1 MNPILLRND
10 GPIET
15 DIKPYCLDG
24 KDIKTALEDIKN
36 SLLFLSDKIEGEEK
50 IKAIELLTDLIYL
63 RNSISPKF
71 VKCTKSE
78 LDKLYKYY
86 KVEVISED
94 RFSKVSSNRD
104 FLKEI
109 NDRTDYIFF
118 NKKRKLTTR
127 IKVFDEEKSIERQ
140 RDYEKEVDV
149 ILDPDKVYSPI
160 DINNQVDKFSYQEF
174 LRKNI
179 IYKLN
184 RVPLDR
190 MLSLKKGNDMFADC
204 PYYYDIDVSNM
215 FRRKHKKARY
225 YNAFNEYHNRVNEML
240 DQQKDE
246 KYILDQ
252 DSLLRKKQYN
262 GYVVFESDNEM
273 TAKDKASLFYDICS
287 EIDHILK
294 GILYPYQLS
303 ESLLYNDDTVVDEEN
318 ISVEFF
324 KKFNYFTTMYD
335 WDEFNDIENKPK
347 KVDILNAFLYSY
359 MLACKIN
366 KKNQEEKKAIKE
378 EQKAMEIKKRAMK
391 KRKKAMEEE
400 ANEIEEETKEVEE
413 EKKEV
418 EEEVIEPPKIKF
430 PELKRLDPGN
440 NLYDKYN
447 CEFIRELAEYFETY
461 YELDITD
468 LIIKLSIL
476 YIIPLIYSYNDE
488 LNDLGTAE
496 LTTSIL
502 ESQRMTTR
510 NIKQLKTIVKQLR
523 KQLIRLGYIYFTFFR
538 FIDSKTYR
546 EYDIGFSKFLEYINL
561 NKECDEPRKWYLL
574 IMGFYK
580 DYIEEHK
587 DLIESFFKI
596 PKLQETLNQYFDLCD
611 KLYLICDYMNENP
624 FNTIKLSKN
633 GTTVYD
639 YKKRDWMRGFQ
650 DLLSKRKDVILN
662 EKGDESYER

>member
-10 GPIET
+10 GPIEN

-36 SLLFLSDKIEGEEK
+36 SLLFLSDKIEGEEEVK
-50 IKAIELLTDLIYL
+50 VIELLANLIYL
-63 RNSISPKF
+63 RNSISPLF
-71 VKCTKSE
+71 IKCTESE

-94 RFSKVSSNRD
+94 CFSKVSSNRD

-109 NDRTDYIFF
+109 NDRTDFIFF

-160 DINNQVDKFSYQEF
+160 DMNNRVDEFSYQEF

-190 MLSLKKGNDMFADC
+190 MLSLKKDNDMFADC
-204 PYYYDIDVSNM
+204 PYFYDIDVSNM
-215 FRRKHKKARY
+215 FRRKHKTSGY
-225 YNAFNEYHNRVNEML
+225 YSVFNEYHNRINDML
-240 DQQKDE
+240 DQQKDD
-246 KYILDQ
+246 KYILNQ

-262 GYVVFESDNEM
+262 GYVVFKSDDKM
-273 TAKDKASLFYDICS
+273 TAKNKASLFYDICS

-294 GILYPYQLS
+294 GVLYTYKLS
-303 ESLLYNDDTVVDEEN
+303 ESLLYNDDTIVDEEN

-335 WDEFNDIENKPK
+335 WEEFKDIENKPK
-347 KVDILNAFLYSY
+347 KVDILNAFLRSY

-366 KKNQEEKKAIKE
+366 KKTQEEN
-378 EQKAMEIKKRAMK
+378 KAMKQKHSQEPSK
-391 KRKKAMEEE
+391 
-400 ANEIEEETKEVEE
+400 TKS
-413 EKKEV
+413 
-418 EEEVIEPPKIKF
+418 
-430 PELKRLDPGN
+430 PELKRLDPGSKM
-440 NLYDKYN
+440 YDKYN
-447 CEFIRELAEYFETY
+447 CEFIRDLAEYFETNH
-461 YELDITD
+461 ELNRTD
-468 LIIKLSIL
+468 LIIKFSML
-476 YIIPLIYSYNDE
+476 YTVPIINSYNDE
-488 LNDLGTAE
+488 LNDLETEE
-496 LTTSIL
+496 LTASIS

-510 NIKQLKTIVKQLR
+510 NMKQLKTIVKQLR

-538 FIDSKTYR
+538 FIDSKNYR
-546 EYDIGFSKFLEYINL
+546 EYDIGFTNFLEYINF
-561 NKECDEPRKWYLL
+561 NIECDEPKKWYLL

-580 DYIEEHK
+580 DYTEEHK
-587 DLIESFFKI
+587 DLIGSFFEI
-596 PKLQETLNQYFDLCD
+596 PSLHSILESYFDLCE
-611 KLYLICDYMNENP
+611 KLYLICDSMNENP

-633 GTTVYD
+633 GTTNYD
-639 YKKRDWMRGFQ
+639 YKEKDWMREFQ
-650 DLLSKRKDVILN
+650 IQLNRNTNKILN
-662 EKGDESYER
+662 KKGDESYER

>member
-10 GPIET
+10 GPIEN

-36 SLLFLSDKIEGEEK
+36 SLLFLSDKIEGEEEVK
-50 IKAIELLTDLIYL
+50 VIELLTNLIYL

-78 LDKLYKYY
+78 LDKLYKNY

-127 IKVFDEEKSIERQ
+127 IKVFDEERSIERQ

-149 ILDPDKVYSPI
+149 ILDSDKVYSPI
-160 DINNQVDKFSYQEF
+160 DMNNRVDEFSYQEF

-190 MLSLKKGNDMFADC
+190 MLSLKKDNDMFADC
-204 PYYYDIDVSNM
+204 PYFYDIDVSNM
-215 FRRKHKKARY
+215 FRRKHKTSGY
-225 YNAFNEYHNRVNEML
+225 YSVFNEYHNRINNML
-240 DQQKDE
+240 DQQKDD

-262 GYVVFESDNEM
+262 GYVVFKSDDKM

-294 GILYPYQLS
+294 GVLYTYKLS
-303 ESLLYNDDTVVDEEN
+303 ESLLYNDDTIVDEEN

-335 WDEFNDIENKPK
+335 WEEFKDIENKPK
-347 KVDILNAFLYSY
+347 KVDILNAFLRSY

-366 KKNQEEKKAIKE
+366 KKNQEEKKAMN
-378 EQKAMEIKKRAMK
+378 QKHSQEPSK
-391 KRKKAMEEE
+391 
-400 ANEIEEETKEVEE
+400 TKS
-413 EKKEV
+413 
-418 EEEVIEPPKIKF
+418 
-430 PELKRLDPGN
+430 PELKRLDPGSKM
-440 NLYDKYN
+440 YDKYN
-447 CEFIRELAEYFETY
+447 CEFIRDLAEYFETNH
-461 YELDITD
+461 ELNRTD
-468 LIIKLSIL
+468 LIIKFSML
-476 YIIPLIYSYNDE
+476 YTIPIINSYNDE
-488 LNDLGTAE
+488 LNDLETEE
-496 LTTSIL
+496 LTASIS

-510 NIKQLKTIVKQLR
+510 NMKQLKTIVKQLR

-538 FIDSKTYR
+538 FIDSKNYR
-546 EYDIGFSKFLEYINL
+546 EYDIGFTNFLEYINF
-561 NKECDEPRKWYLL
+561 NIECDEPKKWYLL

-580 DYIEEHK
+580 DYTEEHK
-587 DLIESFFKI
+587 DLIVSFFKMPALHSI
-596 PKLQETLNQYFDLCD
+596 LESYFDLCE
-611 KLYLICDYMNENP
+611 KLYLICDSMNENP

-633 GTTVYD
+633 GTTIYD
-639 YKKRDWMRGFQ
+639 YIEKDWMRGFQ
-650 DLLSKRKDVILN
+650 FLLNRNTDKILN

>member
-1 MNPILLRND
+1 MYPILLRND
-10 GPIET
+10 GPIEN

-24 KDIKTALEDIKN
+24 KDIKTAFEDIKN
-36 SLLFLSDKIEGEEK
+36 SRRFLSDKIEGEEEVK
-50 IKAIELLTDLIYL
+50 VIELLTNLIYL
-63 RNSISPKF
+63 RNSISPNF

-78 LDKLYKYY
+78 LDKLYKNY

-94 RFSKVSSNRD
+94 CFSKVNSNRD

-160 DINNQVDKFSYQEF
+160 DMNNRVNELSYQEF

-190 MLSLKKGNDMFADC
+190 MLSLKKDNDMFADC
-204 PYYYDIDVSNM
+204 PYFYDIDVSNM
-215 FRRKHKKARY
+215 FRRKYKTAEY
-225 YNAFNEYHNRVNEML
+225 YSVFNEYHNRINNML
-240 DQQKDE
+240 DQQKDD

-262 GYVVFESDNEM
+262 GYVVFKSDDKM

-294 GILYPYQLS
+294 GVLYTYKLS
-303 ESLLYNDDTVVDEEN
+303 ESLLYNDDTIVDEEN

-335 WDEFNDIENKPK
+335 WEEFKDIENKPK

-366 KKNQEEKKAIKE
+366 KKNQEEN
-378 EQKAMEIKKRAMK
+378 KAMKQKHS
-391 KRKKAMEEE
+391 
-400 ANEIEEETKEVEE
+400 KE
-413 EKKEV
+413 
-418 EEEVIEPPKIKF
+418 PSNIKF
-430 PELKRLDPGN
+430 PELKKLDPGSKM
-440 NLYDKYN
+440 YDKYN
-447 CEFIRELAEYFETY
+447 CEFIRELAGVFEKVLGLNRA
-461 YELDITD
+461 E
-468 LIIKLSIL
+468 LIIKFSML
-476 YIIPLIYSYNDE
+476 YTLPIINSYNNE
-488 LNDLGTAE
+488 LNELGVAE
-496 LTTSIL
+496 LTASI
-502 ESQRMTTR
+502 SDSNKMTTR
-510 NIKQLKTIVKQLR
+510 NMKQLKTIVKQLR

-538 FIDSKTYR
+538 FIDSKNFR
-546 EYDIGFSKFLEYINL
+546 EYDIGFTNFLEYINF
-561 NKECDEPRKWYLL
+561 NIECDEPKKWYLL

-580 DYIEEHK
+580 DYTEEHK
-587 DLIESFFKI
+587 DLIVSFFKMPSLCSI
-596 PKLQETLNQYFDLCD
+596 LESYFDLCE

-624 FNTIKLSKN
+624 FNTIMLSKN
-633 GTTVYD
+633 GTTIYD
-639 YKKRDWMRGFQ
+639 YKKKDWMGGFQ
-650 DLLSKRKDVILN
+650 DLLSRNTDKILN

>member
-10 GPIET
+10 GPIEN

-36 SLLFLSDKIEGEEK
+36 SLLFLSDKIEGEEEVK
-50 IKAIELLTDLIYL
+50 VIELLTDLIYL

-78 LDKLYKYY
+78 LDKLYKNY

-94 RFSKVSSNRD
+94 RFSKVNSNRD

-140 RDYEKEVDV
+140 RDYEKEVDI

-160 DINNQVDKFSYQEF
+160 DMNNRVNELSYQEF

-190 MLSLKKGNDMFADC
+190 MLSLKKDNDMFADC
-204 PYYYDIDVSNM
+204 PYFYDIDVSNM
-215 FRRKHKKARY
+215 FRRKHKTAEY
-225 YNAFNEYHNRVNEML
+225 YSVFNEYHNRINDML
-240 DQQKDE
+240 DEQKDD
-246 KYILDQ
+246 KYILEQ

-262 GYVVFESDNEM
+262 GYVVFKSDDKM

-294 GILYPYQLS
+294 GVLYTYKLS
-303 ESLLYNDDTVVDEEN
+303 ESLLYNDDTIVDEEN

-335 WDEFNDIENKPK
+335 WDEFKDIENKPK
-347 KVDILNAFLYSY
+347 KVDILNAFLRSY

-366 KKNQEEKKAIKE
+366 KKTQEEN
-378 EQKAMEIKKRAMK
+378 KAMKQKHSNEPSNIKS
-391 KRKKAMEEE
+391 
-400 ANEIEEETKEVEE
+400 
-413 EKKEV
+413 
-418 EEEVIEPPKIKF
+418 
-430 PELKRLDPGN
+430 PELKRLDPGSKM
-440 NLYDKYN
+440 YDKYN
-447 CEFIRELAEYFETY
+447 CEFIRDLAEYFETNH
-461 YELDITD
+461 ELNRTD
-468 LIIKLSIL
+468 LIIKFSML
-476 YIIPLIYSYNDE
+476 YTIPIINSYNDE
-488 LNDLGTAE
+488 LNDLETEE
-496 LTTSIL
+496 LTASIS

-510 NIKQLKTIVKQLR
+510 NMKQLKTIVKQLR

-538 FIDSKTYR
+538 FIDSKNYR
-546 EYDIGFSKFLEYINL
+546 EYDIGFTNFLEYINF
-561 NKECDEPRKWYLL
+561 NIECDEPKKWYLL

-580 DYIEEHK
+580 DYTEEHK
-587 DLIESFFKI
+587 DLIVSFFKM
-596 PKLQETLNQYFDLCD
+596 PTLQSILESYFDLCE
-611 KLYLICDYMNENP
+611 KLYLICDSMNENP
-624 FNTIKLSKN
+624 FNTIMLSKN
-633 GTTVYD
+633 GTTIYD
-639 YKKRDWMRGFQ
+639 YKKKDWMGGFQ
-650 DLLSKRKDVILN
+650 DLLSRNTNKILN
-662 EKGDESYER
+662 KKGDESYER

>member
-1 MNPILLRND
+1 M
-10 GPIET
+10 
-15 DIKPYCLDG
+15 
-24 KDIKTALEDIKN
+24 
-36 SLLFLSDKIEGEEK
+36 
-50 IKAIELLTDLIYL
+50 
-63 RNSISPKF
+63 
-71 VKCTKSE
+71 KCTKSE
-78 LDKLYKYY
+78 LDKLYKNY

-94 RFSKVSSNRD
+94 CFSKVSSNRD

-127 IKVFDEEKSIERQ
+127 IKVFDEEKSIKRQ

-160 DINNQVDKFSYQEF
+160 DMNNQVDEFSYQEF

-190 MLSLKKGNDMFADC
+190 MLSLKKDNNMFADC
-204 PYYYDIDVSNM
+204 PYFYDIDVSNM
-215 FRRKHKKARY
+215 FRRKHKTSGY
-225 YNAFNEYHNRVNEML
+225 YSVFNEYHNRINDML
-240 DQQKDE
+240 DQQKDD

-262 GYVVFESDNEM
+262 GYVVFKSDDKM

-294 GILYPYQLS
+294 GVLYTYKLS
-303 ESLLYNDDTVVDEEN
+303 KSLLYNDDTIVDEEN

-335 WDEFNDIENKPK
+335 WEEFKDIENKPK
-347 KVDILNAFLYSY
+347 KVDILNTFLRSY

-366 KKNQEEKKAIKE
+366 KKNQEEN
-378 EQKAMEIKKRAMK
+378 KAMNQKHSQEPSK
-391 KRKKAMEEE
+391 
-400 ANEIEEETKEVEE
+400 TKS
-413 EKKEV
+413 
-418 EEEVIEPPKIKF
+418 
-430 PELKRLDPGN
+430 PELKRLDPGSKM
-440 NLYDKYN
+440 YDKYN
-447 CEFIRELAEYFETY
+447 CEFIRELAEYFETNH
-461 YELDITD
+461 ELNRTD
-468 LIIKLSIL
+468 LIIKFSML
-476 YIIPLIYSYNDE
+476 YTIPIINSYNDE
-488 LNDLGTAE
+488 LNDLETEE
-496 LTTSIL
+496 LTASIS
-502 ESQRMTTR
+502 ESQRMATR
-510 NIKQLKTIVKQLR
+510 NMKQLKMIVKQLR

-538 FIDSKTYR
+538 FIDSKNYR
-546 EYDIGFSKFLEYINL
+546 EYDIGFTNFLEYINF
-561 NKECDEPRKWYLL
+561 NIECDEPKKWYLL

-580 DYIEEHK
+580 DYTEEHK
-587 DLIESFFKI
+587 DLIGSFFKMPALHSI
-596 PKLQETLNQYFDLCD
+596 LESYFDLCE

-633 GTTVYD
+633 GTTIYD
-639 YKKRDWMRGFQ
+639 YIEKDWMRGFQ
-650 DLLSKRKDVILN
+650 DLLSRNMGKILN

>member
-10 GPIET
+10 GPIEN

-36 SLLFLSDKIEGEEK
+36 SLLFLSDKIEGEEEVK
-50 IKAIELLTDLIYL
+50 VIELLTNLIYL

-78 LDKLYKYY
+78 LDKLYKNY

-94 RFSKVSSNRD
+94 CFSKVNSNRD

-160 DINNQVDKFSYQEF
+160 DMNNRVNEFSYQEF

-190 MLSLKKGNDMFADC
+190 MLSLKKDNDMFADC
-204 PYYYDIDVSNM
+204 PYFYDIDASNM
-215 FRRKHKKARY
+215 FRRKYKTAGY
-225 YNAFNEYHNRVNEML
+225 YSVFNEYHNRINNML
-240 DQQKDE
+240 DQQKDD

-262 GYVVFESDNEM
+262 GYVVFKSDDKM

-294 GILYPYQLS
+294 GVLYTYKLS
-303 ESLLYNDDTVVDEEN
+303 ESLLYNNDIVVDEEN

-335 WDEFNDIENKPK
+335 WEEFKDIENKPK

-366 KKNQEEKKAIKE
+366 KKNQEEN
-378 EQKAMEIKKRAMK
+378 KAMKQKHS
-391 KRKKAMEEE
+391 
-400 ANEIEEETKEVEE
+400 KE
-413 EKKEV
+413 
-418 EEEVIEPPKIKF
+418 PSNIKF
-430 PELKRLDPGN
+430 PELKRLDPGSKM
-440 NLYDKYN
+440 YDKYN
-447 CEFIRELAEYFETY
+447 CEFIRELAGVFEKVLGLNRA
-461 YELDITD
+461 E
-468 LIIKLSIL
+468 LIIKFSML
-476 YIIPLIYSYNDE
+476 YTLPLIKSYYDE
-488 LNDLGTAE
+488 LNELGVAE
-496 LTTSIL
+496 LTASI
-502 ESQRMTTR
+502 SDSNKMTTR
-510 NIKQLKTIVKQLR
+510 NMKQLKTIVKQLR

-538 FIDSKTYR
+538 FIDSKNYR
-546 EYDIGFSKFLEYINL
+546 EYDIGFTNFLEYNNFNI
-561 NKECDEPRKWYLL
+561 ECDEPKKWYLL

-580 DYIEEHK
+580 DYTEE
-587 DLIESFFKI
+587 
-596 PKLQETLNQYFDLCD
+596 Q
-611 KLYLICDYMNENP
+611 
-624 FNTIKLSKN
+624 
-633 GTTVYD
+633 
-639 YKKRDWMRGFQ
+639 
-650 DLLSKRKDVILN
+650 
-662 EKGDESYER
+662 

>member
-10 GPIET
+10 GPIEN

-36 SLLFLSDKIEGEEK
+36 SLLFLSDKIEGEEEVK
-50 IKAIELLTDLIYL
+50 VIELLTNLIYL
-63 RNSISPKF
+63 RNSISPNF

-78 LDKLYKYY
+78 LDKLYKNY

-94 RFSKVSSNRD
+94 CFSKVSSNRD

-109 NDRTDYIFF
+109 NDRTDFIFF

-160 DINNQVDKFSYQEF
+160 DMNNRVNELSYQEF

-190 MLSLKKGNDMFADC
+190 MLSLKKDNDMFADC
-204 PYYYDIDVSNM
+204 PYFYDIDVSNM
-215 FRRKHKKARY
+215 FCRKYKTAEY
-225 YNAFNEYHNRVNEML
+225 YSVFNEYHNRINNML
-240 DQQKDE
+240 DQQKDD

-262 GYVVFESDNEM
+262 GYVVFKSDDKM

-294 GILYPYQLS
+294 GVLYTYKLS
-303 ESLLYNDDTVVDEEN
+303 ESLLYNNDIVVDEEN

-335 WDEFNDIENKPK
+335 WEEFKDIENKPK

-366 KKNQEEKKAIKE
+366 KKNQEEN
-378 EQKAMEIKKRAMK
+378 KAMKQKHS
-391 KRKKAMEEE
+391 
-400 ANEIEEETKEVEE
+400 KE
-413 EKKEV
+413 
-418 EEEVIEPPKIKF
+418 PSNIKF
-430 PELKRLDPGN
+430 PELKRLDPGSKM
-440 NLYDKYN
+440 YDKYN
-447 CEFIRELAEYFETY
+447 CEFIRELAGVFEKVLGLNRA
-461 YELDITD
+461 E
-468 LIIKLSIL
+468 LIIKFSML
-476 YIIPLIYSYNDE
+476 YTLPIINSYNNE
-488 LNDLGTAE
+488 LNELGVAE
-496 LTTSIL
+496 LTASI
-502 ESQRMTTR
+502 SDSNKMTTR
-510 NIKQLKTIVKQLR
+510 NMKQLKTIVKQLR

-538 FIDSKTYR
+538 FIDSKNFR
-546 EYDIGFSKFLEYINL
+546 EYDIGFTNFLEYINF
-561 NKECDEPRKWYLL
+561 NIECDEPKKWYLL

-580 DYIEEHK
+580 DYTEEHK
-587 DLIESFFKI
+587 DLIVSFFKMPSLCSI
-596 PKLQETLNQYFDLCD
+596 LESYFDLCE

-624 FNTIKLSKN
+624 FNTIMLSKN
-633 GTTVYD
+633 GTTIYD
-639 YKKRDWMRGFQ
+639 YKKKDWMGGFQ
-650 DLLSKRKDVILN
+650 DLLSRNMDEILN

>member
-10 GPIET
+10 GPIEN

-24 KDIKTALEDIKN
+24 KDIKTAFEDIKN
-36 SLLFLSDKIEGEEK
+36 SLLFLSDKIEGEEEVK
-50 IKAIELLTDLIYL
+50 VIELLTNLIYL

-94 RFSKVSSNRD
+94 RFSKVNSNRD

-140 RDYEKEVDV
+140 HDYEKEVDV

-160 DINNQVDKFSYQEF
+160 DMNNRVDEFSYQEF

-190 MLSLKKGNDMFADC
+190 MLSLKKENDMFADC
-204 PYYYDIDVSNM
+204 PYFYDIDVSNM
-215 FRRKHKKARY
+215 FRRKHKTAEY
-225 YNAFNEYHNRVNEML
+225 YSVFNEYHNRINDML
-240 DQQKDE
+240 DQQKDD

-262 GYVVFESDNEM
+262 GYVVFKSDDKM

-294 GILYPYQLS
+294 GVLYPYKLS
-303 ESLLYNDDTVVDEEN
+303 ESLLYNDDTIVDEEN

-335 WDEFNDIENKPK
+335 WEEFKDIENKPK

-366 KKNQEEKKAIKE
+366 KKNQEEN
-378 EQKAMEIKKRAMK
+378 KAMKQKHSQEPSK
-391 KRKKAMEEE
+391 
-400 ANEIEEETKEVEE
+400 TKS
-413 EKKEV
+413 
-418 EEEVIEPPKIKF
+418 
-430 PELKRLDPGN
+430 PELKRLDPGSKM
-440 NLYDKYN
+440 YDKYN
-447 CEFIRELAEYFETY
+447 CEFIRDLAEYFETNH
-461 YELDITD
+461 ELNRTD
-468 LIIKLSIL
+468 LIIKFSML
-476 YIIPLIYSYNDE
+476 YTIPIINSYNDE
-488 LNDLGTAE
+488 LNDLETEE
-496 LTTSIL
+496 LTASIS

-510 NIKQLKTIVKQLR
+510 NMKQLKTIVKQLR

-538 FIDSKTYR
+538 FIDSKKYR
-546 EYDIGFSKFLEYINL
+546 EYDIGFTNFLEYINF
-561 NKECDEPRKWYLL
+561 NIECDEPKKWYLL

-580 DYIEEHK
+580 DYTEEHK
-587 DLIESFFKI
+587 DLIVSFFKMPALHSI
-596 PKLQETLNQYFDLCD
+596 LESYFNLCE

-633 GTTVYD
+633 GTTIYD
-639 YKKRDWMRGFQ
+639 YKKKDWMGGFQ
-650 DLLSKRKDVILN
+650 DLLSRNMDEILN
-662 EKGDESYER
+662 KKGDESYER

>member
-10 GPIET
+10 GPIEN

-50 IKAIELLTDLIYL
+50 VKEIELLTDLIYL
-63 RNSISPKF
+63 RNSISPLF
-71 VKCTKSE
+71 IKCTESE
-78 LDKLYKYY
+78 LDKLYENY
-86 KVEVISED
+86 KVEIISED
-94 RFSKVSSNRD
+94 CFSKVSSNRD

-109 NDRTDYIFF
+109 NDRTDFIFF
-118 NKKRKLTTR
+118 KKKRKLTIR
-127 IKVFDEEKSIERQ
+127 IKVFDEEKSAERQ
-140 RDYEKEVDV
+140 RDYDKEVDV

-160 DINNQVDKFSYQEF
+160 DMNNQVNELSYREF

-190 MLSLKKGNDMFADC
+190 MLSLKKDNDMFADC
-204 PYYYDIDVSNM
+204 PYFYDIDVSNM
-215 FRRKHKKARY
+215 FRRKKKTAKY
-225 YNAFNEYHNRVNEML
+225 YSVFNEYHNRINDML
-240 DQQKDE
+240 DLQKDD

-262 GYVVFESDNEM
+262 GYVVFKSDDKM

-294 GILYPYQLS
+294 GVLYTYKLS
-303 ESLLYNDDTVVDEEN
+303 ESLLYNDDTIVDEEN

-335 WDEFNDIENKPK
+335 WEEFKDIENKPK
-347 KVDILNAFLYSY
+347 KVDILNAFLRSY

-366 KKNQEEKKAIKE
+366 KKNQEEKKATK
-378 EQKAMEIKKRAMK
+378 QKHSQEPSK
-391 KRKKAMEEE
+391 
-400 ANEIEEETKEVEE
+400 TKS
-413 EKKEV
+413 
-418 EEEVIEPPKIKF
+418 
-430 PELKRLDPGN
+430 PELKRLDPESKM
-440 NLYDKYN
+440 YDKYN
-447 CEFIRELAEYFETY
+447 CEFIRDLAGFFEKVSGLNRA
-461 YELDITD
+461 E
-468 LIIKLSIL
+468 LIIKFSMI
-476 YIIPLIYSYNDE
+476 YTINLIESYYDE

-496 LTTSIL
+496 LTASIL
-502 ESQRMTTR
+502 DPNKMTTR
-510 NIKQLKTIVKQLR
+510 NKKQLKTIVKQLR

-538 FIDSKTYR
+538 FIDSKKYR
-546 EYDIGFSKFLEYINL
+546 EYDIGFTSFLEYINI
-561 NKECDEPRKWYLL
+561 NKECDEPKKWYLL

-580 DYIEEHK
+580 DYIKEHK
-587 DLIESFFKI
+587 NLVKNPSLRI
-596 PKLQETLNQYFDLCD
+596 TLKSYFDLCK

-633 GTTVYD
+633 GTTIYD
-639 YKKRDWMRGFQ
+639 YNKKDWMRGFQ
-650 DLLSKRKDVILN
+650 DLLSRNMNEILN
-662 EKGDESYER
+662 KKGDESYER

>member
-10 GPIET
+10 GPIEN

-36 SLLFLSDKIEGEEK
+36 SLLFLSDKIEGEEEVK
-50 IKAIELLTDLIYL
+50 VIELLTNLIYL
-63 RNSISPKF
+63 RNSISPNF

-78 LDKLYKYY
+78 LDKLYKNY

-94 RFSKVSSNRD
+94 CFSKVNSNRD

-160 DINNQVDKFSYQEF
+160 DMNNRVDELSYQEF

-190 MLSLKKGNDMFADC
+190 MLSLKKDNDMFADC
-204 PYYYDIDVSNM
+204 PYFYDIDVSNM
-215 FRRKHKKARY
+215 FRRKYKTAEY
-225 YNAFNEYHNRVNEML
+225 YSVFNEYHNRINDML
-240 DQQKDE
+240 DQQKDD

-262 GYVVFESDNEM
+262 GYVVFKSDDKM
-273 TAKDKASLFYDICS
+273 TAKDRASLFYDICS

-294 GILYPYQLS
+294 GVLYTYKLS
-303 ESLLYNDDTVVDEEN
+303 ESLLYNDDTIVDEEN

-335 WDEFNDIENKPK
+335 WEEFKDIENKPK

-366 KKNQEEKKAIKE
+366 KKNQEEN
-378 EQKAMEIKKRAMK
+378 KAMKQKHS
-391 KRKKAMEEE
+391 
-400 ANEIEEETKEVEE
+400 KE
-413 EKKEV
+413 
-418 EEEVIEPPKIKF
+418 PSNIKF
-430 PELKRLDPGN
+430 PELKRLDPGSKM
-440 NLYDKYN
+440 YDKYN
-447 CEFIRELAEYFETY
+447 CEFIRELAGVFEKVLGLNRA
-461 YELDITD
+461 E
-468 LIIKLSIL
+468 LIIKFSML
-476 YIIPLIYSYNDE
+476 YTLPIINSYNNE
-488 LNDLGTAE
+488 LNELGVAE
-496 LTTSIL
+496 LSASI
-502 ESQRMTTR
+502 SDSNKMTTR
-510 NIKQLKTIVKQLR
+510 NMKQLKTIVKQLR

-538 FIDSKTYR
+538 FIDSKNYR
-546 EYDIGFSKFLEYINL
+546 EYDIGFTNFLEYINF
-561 NKECDEPRKWYLL
+561 NIECDEPKKWYLL

-580 DYIEEHK
+580 DYTKEHK
-587 DLIESFFKI
+587 DLIVSFFKMPSLFSI
-596 PKLQETLNQYFDLCD
+596 LESYFDLCE

-624 FNTIKLSKN
+624 FNTIMLSKN
-633 GTTVYD
+633 GTTIYD
-639 YKKRDWMRGFQ
+639 YKKKDWMGGFQ
-650 DLLSKRKDVILN
+650 DLLSRNMDKILN

>member
-10 GPIET
+10 GPIEN

-36 SLLFLSDKIEGEEK
+36 SLLFLSDKIEGEEEVK
-50 IKAIELLTDLIYL
+50 VIELLTNLIYL
-63 RNSISPKF
+63 RNSISPNF

-78 LDKLYKYY
+78 LDMLYKNY
-86 KVEVISED
+86 KIEVISED
-94 RFSKVSSNRD
+94 CFSKVNSNRD

-160 DINNQVDKFSYQEF
+160 DMNNRVNELSYQEF

-190 MLSLKKGNDMFADC
+190 MLSLKKDNDMFADC
-204 PYYYDIDVSNM
+204 PYFYDIDVSNM
-215 FRRKHKKARY
+215 FRRKHKTAGY
-225 YNAFNEYHNRVNEML
+225 YSVFNEYHNRINNML
-240 DQQKDE
+240 DQQKDD

-262 GYVVFESDNEM
+262 GYVVFKSDDKM

-294 GILYPYQLS
+294 GVLYTYKLS
-303 ESLLYNDDTVVDEEN
+303 ESLLYNNDIVVDEEN

-335 WDEFNDIENKPK
+335 WEEFKDIENKPK

-366 KKNQEEKKAIKE
+366 KKNQEEN
-378 EQKAMEIKKRAMK
+378 KAMKQKHS
-391 KRKKAMEEE
+391 
-400 ANEIEEETKEVEE
+400 KE
-413 EKKEV
+413 
-418 EEEVIEPPKIKF
+418 PSNIKF
-430 PELKRLDPGN
+430 PELKRLDPGSKM
-440 NLYDKYN
+440 YDKYN
-447 CEFIRELAEYFETY
+447 CEFIRELAGVFEKVLGLNRA
-461 YELDITD
+461 E
-468 LIIKLSIL
+468 LIIKFSML
-476 YIIPLIYSYNDE
+476 YTIPLIKSYYDE
-488 LNDLGTAE
+488 LNELGVAE
-496 LTTSIL
+496 LTASI
-502 ESQRMTTR
+502 SDSNKMTTR
-510 NIKQLKTIVKQLR
+510 NMKQLKTIVKQLR

-538 FIDSKTYR
+538 FIDSKNYR
-546 EYDIGFSKFLEYINL
+546 EYDIGFTNFLEYINF
-561 NKECDEPRKWYLL
+561 NIECDEPKKWYLL

-580 DYIEEHK
+580 DYTEEHK
-587 DLIESFFKI
+587 DLIVSFFKMPSLFSI
-596 PKLQETLNQYFDLCD
+596 LESYFDLCE

-624 FNTIKLSKN
+624 FNTIMLSKN
-633 GTTVYD
+633 GTTIYD
-639 YKKRDWMRGFQ
+639 YKKKDWMGGFQ
-650 DLLSKRKDVILN
+650 DLLSRNMDEILN

>member
-10 GPIET
+10 GPIEN

-36 SLLFLSDKIEGEEK
+36 SLLFLSDKIEGEEEVK
-50 IKAIELLTDLIYL
+50 VIELLTNLIYL

-78 LDKLYKYY
+78 LDKLYKNY

-94 RFSKVSSNRD
+94 CFSKVSSNRD

-109 NDRTDYIFF
+109 NDRTDFIFF

-160 DINNQVDKFSYQEF
+160 DMNNRVDEFSYQEF

-190 MLSLKKGNDMFADC
+190 MLSLKKDNDMFADC
-204 PYYYDIDVSNM
+204 PYFYDIDVSNM
-215 FRRKHKKARY
+215 FRRKHKTSEY
-225 YNAFNEYHNRVNEML
+225 YSVFNEYHNRINDML
-240 DQQKDE
+240 DQQKDD

-262 GYVVFESDNEM
+262 GYVVFKSDDKM

-294 GILYPYQLS
+294 GVLYTYKLS
-303 ESLLYNDDTVVDEEN
+303 ESLLYNDDTIVDEEN

-335 WDEFNDIENKPK
+335 WEEFKDIDNKPK
-347 KVDILNAFLYSY
+347 KVDILNAFLRSY

-366 KKNQEEKKAIKE
+366 KKNQEEN
-378 EQKAMEIKKRAMK
+378 KAMKQKHSQEPSK
-391 KRKKAMEEE
+391 
-400 ANEIEEETKEVEE
+400 TKS
-413 EKKEV
+413 
-418 EEEVIEPPKIKF
+418 
-430 PELKRLDPGN
+430 PELKRLDPGSKM
-440 NLYDKYN
+440 YDKYN
-447 CEFIRELAEYFETY
+447 CEFIRDLAEYFETNH
-461 YELDITD
+461 ELNRTD
-468 LIIKLSIL
+468 LIIKFSML
-476 YIIPLIYSYNDE
+476 YTVPIINSYNDE
-488 LNDLGTAE
+488 LNDLETEE
-496 LTTSIL
+496 LTASIS

-510 NIKQLKTIVKQLR
+510 NMKQLKTIVKQLR

-538 FIDSKTYR
+538 FIDSKNYR
-546 EYDIGFSKFLEYINL
+546 EYDIGFTNFLEYINF
-561 NKECDEPRKWYLL
+561 NIEYDEPKKWYLL

-580 DYIEEHK
+580 DYTEEHK
-587 DLIESFFKI
+587 DLIVSFFKM
-596 PKLQETLNQYFDLCD
+596 PTLHSILESYFDLCE
-611 KLYLICDYMNENP
+611 KLYLICDSMNENP
-624 FNTIKLSKN
+624 FNTIMLSKN
-633 GTTVYD
+633 GTTIYD
-639 YKKRDWMRGFQ
+639 YKKKDWMGGFQ
-650 DLLSKRKDVILN
+650 DLLSRNTNKILN
-662 EKGDESYER
+662 KKGDESYER

>member
-10 GPIET
+10 GPIEN

-36 SLLFLSDKIEGEEK
+36 SLLFLSDKIEGEEEVK
-50 IKAIELLTDLIYL
+50 VIELLTNLIYL

-78 LDKLYKYY
+78 LDKLYKNY

-94 RFSKVSSNRD
+94 CFSKVNSNRD

-160 DINNQVDKFSYQEF
+160 DMNNRVNELSYQEF

-190 MLSLKKGNDMFADC
+190 MLSLKKDNDMFADC
-204 PYYYDIDVSNM
+204 PCFYDIDVSNM
-215 FRRKHKKARY
+215 FCRKYKTAEY
-225 YNAFNEYHNRVNEML
+225 YSVFNEYHNRINNML
-240 DQQKDE
+240 DQQKDD

-262 GYVVFESDNEM
+262 GYVVFKSDDKM

-294 GILYPYQLS
+294 GVLYTYKLS
-303 ESLLYNDDTVVDEEN
+303 ESLLYNDDDTIVDEEN

-335 WDEFNDIENKPK
+335 WEEFKDIENKPK

-366 KKNQEEKKAIKE
+366 KKNQEEN
-378 EQKAMEIKKRAMK
+378 KAMKQKHS
-391 KRKKAMEEE
+391 
-400 ANEIEEETKEVEE
+400 KE
-413 EKKEV
+413 
-418 EEEVIEPPKIKF
+418 PSNIKF
-430 PELKRLDPGN
+430 PELKRLDPGSKM
-440 NLYDKYN
+440 YDKYN
-447 CEFIRELAEYFETY
+447 CEFIRELAGVFEKVLGLNRA
-461 YELDITD
+461 E
-468 LIIKLSIL
+468 LIIKFSML
-476 YIIPLIYSYNDE
+476 YTIPLIKSYYDE
-488 LNDLGTAE
+488 LKDLETGE
-496 LTTSIL
+496 LTASI
-502 ESQRMTTR
+502 SDSNKMTTR
-510 NIKQLKTIVKQLR
+510 NMKQLKTIVKQLR

-538 FIDSKTYR
+538 FIDSKNFR
-546 EYDIGFSKFLEYINL
+546 EYDIGFTNFLEYINF
-561 NKECDEPRKWYLL
+561 NIECDEPKKWYML

-580 DYIEEHK
+580 DYTEEHK
-587 DLIESFFKI
+587 DLIVSFFKMPSLCSI
-596 PKLQETLNQYFDLCD
+596 LESYFDLCE

-624 FNTIKLSKN
+624 FNTIMLSKN
-633 GTTVYD
+633 GTTIYD
-639 YKKRDWMRGFQ
+639 YKKKDWMGGFQ
-650 DLLSKRKDVILN
+650 DLLSRNMDKILN

>member
-1 MNPILLRND
+1 M
-10 GPIET
+10 
-15 DIKPYCLDG
+15 
-24 KDIKTALEDIKN
+24 
-36 SLLFLSDKIEGEEK
+36 
-50 IKAIELLTDLIYL
+50 IELLTNLIYL
-63 RNSISPKF
+63 RNSISPNF

-78 LDKLYKYY
+78 LDKLYKNY

-94 RFSKVSSNRD
+94 CFSKVNSNRD
-104 FLKEI
+104 FLKEM

-160 DINNQVDKFSYQEF
+160 DMNNRVNELSYQEF

-190 MLSLKKGNDMFADC
+190 MLSLKKDNDMFADC
-204 PYYYDIDVSNM
+204 PYFYDIDVSNM
-215 FRRKHKKARY
+215 FCRKYKTAEY
-225 YNAFNEYHNRVNEML
+225 YSVFNEYHNRINNML
-240 DQQKDE
+240 DQQKDD

-262 GYVVFESDNEM
+262 GYVVFKSDDKM

-294 GILYPYQLS
+294 GVLYTYKLS
-303 ESLLYNDDTVVDEEN
+303 ESLLYNDDTIVDEEN

-335 WDEFNDIENKPK
+335 WEEFKDIENKPK

-366 KKNQEEKKAIKE
+366 KKNQEEN
-378 EQKAMEIKKRAMK
+378 KAMKQKHS
-391 KRKKAMEEE
+391 
-400 ANEIEEETKEVEE
+400 KE
-413 EKKEV
+413 
-418 EEEVIEPPKIKF
+418 PSNIKF
-430 PELKRLDPGN
+430 PELKRLDPGSKM
-440 NLYDKYN
+440 YDKYN
-447 CEFIRELAEYFETY
+447 CEFIRELAGVFEKVLGLNRA
-461 YELDITD
+461 E
-468 LIIKLSIL
+468 LIIKFSML
-476 YIIPLIYSYNDE
+476 YTLPLIKSYYDE
-488 LNDLGTAE
+488 LNELGVAE
-496 LTTSIL
+496 LTASI
-502 ESQRMTTR
+502 SDSNKMTTR
-510 NIKQLKTIVKQLR
+510 NMKQLKTIVKQLR

-538 FIDSKTYR
+538 FIDSKNYR
-546 EYDIGFSKFLEYINL
+546 EYDIGFTNFLEYINF
-561 NKECDEPRKWYLL
+561 NIECDEPKKWYLL

-580 DYIEEHK
+580 DYTEEHK
-587 DLIESFFKI
+587 DLIVSFFKMPSLFSI
-596 PKLQETLNQYFDLCD
+596 LESYFDLCE

-624 FNTIKLSKN
+624 FNTIMLSKN
-633 GTTVYD
+633 GTTIYD
-639 YKKRDWMRGFQ
+639 YKKKDWMGGFQ
-650 DLLSKRKDVILN
+650 DLLSRNTDKILN

>member
-1 MNPILLRND
+1 M
-10 GPIET
+10 
-15 DIKPYCLDG
+15 
-24 KDIKTALEDIKN
+24 
-36 SLLFLSDKIEGEEK
+36 
-50 IKAIELLTDLIYL
+50 IELLTNLIYL
-63 RNSISPKF
+63 RNSISPNF

-78 LDKLYKYY
+78 LDKLYKNY

-94 RFSKVSSNRD
+94 CFSKVNSNRD

-160 DINNQVDKFSYQEF
+160 DMNNRVNEFSYQEF

-190 MLSLKKGNDMFADC
+190 MLSLKKDNDMFADC
-204 PYYYDIDVSNM
+204 PYFYDIDVSNM
-215 FRRKHKKARY
+215 FCRKYKTAEY
-225 YNAFNEYHNRVNEML
+225 YSVFNEYHNRINNML
-240 DQQKDE
+240 DQQKDD

-262 GYVVFESDNEM
+262 GYVVFKSDDKM

-294 GILYPYQLS
+294 GVLYTYKLS
-303 ESLLYNDDTVVDEEN
+303 ESLLYNDDTIVDEEN

-335 WDEFNDIENKPK
+335 WEEFKDIENKPK

-366 KKNQEEKKAIKE
+366 KKNQEEN
-378 EQKAMEIKKRAMK
+378 KAMKQKHS
-391 KRKKAMEEE
+391 
-400 ANEIEEETKEVEE
+400 KE
-413 EKKEV
+413 
-418 EEEVIEPPKIKF
+418 PSNIKF
-430 PELKRLDPGN
+430 PELKRLDPGSKM
-440 NLYDKYN
+440 YDKYN
-447 CEFIRELAEYFETY
+447 CEFIRELAGVFEKVLGLNRA
-461 YELDITD
+461 E
-468 LIIKLSIL
+468 LIIKFSML
-476 YIIPLIYSYNDE
+476 YTLPLIKSYYDE
-488 LNDLGTAE
+488 LNELGVAE
-496 LTTSIL
+496 LTASI
-502 ESQRMTTR
+502 SDSNKMTTR
-510 NIKQLKTIVKQLR
+510 NMKQLKTIVKQLR

-538 FIDSKTYR
+538 FIDSKNYR
-546 EYDIGFSKFLEYINL
+546 EYDIGFTNFLEYINF
-561 NKECDEPRKWYLL
+561 NIECDEPKKWYLL

-580 DYIEEHK
+580 DYTEEHK
-587 DLIESFFKI
+587 DLIVSFFKMPSLFSI
-596 PKLQETLNQYFDLCD
+596 LESYFDLCE

-624 FNTIKLSKN
+624 FNTIMLSKN
-633 GTTVYD
+633 GTTIYD
-639 YKKRDWMRGFQ
+639 YKKKDWMGGFQ
-650 DLLSKRKDVILN
+650 DLLSRNTDKILN

>member
-10 GPIET
+10 GPIEN

-36 SLLFLSDKIEGEEK
+36 SLLFLSDKIEGEEEVK
-50 IKAIELLTDLIYL
+50 VIELLTNLIYL
-63 RNSISPKF
+63 RNSISPNF

-78 LDKLYKYY
+78 LDKLYKNY

-94 RFSKVSSNRD
+94 CFSKVSSNRD

-109 NDRTDYIFF
+109 NDRTDFIFF

-160 DINNQVDKFSYQEF
+160 DMNNRVNELSYQEF

-190 MLSLKKGNDMFADC
+190 MLSLKKDNDMFADC
-204 PYYYDIDVSNM
+204 PYFYDIDVSNM
-215 FRRKHKKARY
+215 FCRKYKTAEY
-225 YNAFNEYHNRVNEML
+225 YSVFNEYHNRINNML
-240 DQQKDE
+240 DQQKDD

-262 GYVVFESDNEM
+262 GYVVFKSDDKM

-294 GILYPYQLS
+294 GVLYTYKLS
-303 ESLLYNDDTVVDEEN
+303 ESLLYNDDTIVDEEN

-335 WDEFNDIENKPK
+335 WEEFKDIENKPK

-366 KKNQEEKKAIKE
+366 KKNQEEN
-378 EQKAMEIKKRAMK
+378 KAMKQKHS
-391 KRKKAMEEE
+391 
-400 ANEIEEETKEVEE
+400 KE
-413 EKKEV
+413 
-418 EEEVIEPPKIKF
+418 PSNIKF
-430 PELKRLDPGN
+430 PELKKLDPGSKM
-440 NLYDKYN
+440 YDKYN
-447 CEFIRELAEYFETY
+447 CEFIRELAGVFEKVLGLNRA
-461 YELDITD
+461 E
-468 LIIKLSIL
+468 LIIKFSML
-476 YIIPLIYSYNDE
+476 YTLPIINSYNNE
-488 LNDLGTAE
+488 LNELGVAE
-496 LTTSIL
+496 LTASISD
-502 ESQRMTTR
+502 SQRMTTR
-510 NIKQLKTIVKQLR
+510 NMKQLKTIVKQLR

-538 FIDSKTYR
+538 FIDSKNFR
-546 EYDIGFSKFLEYINL
+546 EYDIGFTNFLEYINF
-561 NKECDEPRKWYLL
+561 NIECDEPKKWYLL

-580 DYIEEHK
+580 DYTEEHK
-587 DLIESFFKI
+587 DLIVSFFKMPSLCSI
-596 PKLQETLNQYFDLCD
+596 LESYFDLCE

-624 FNTIKLSKN
+624 FNTIMLSKN
-633 GTTVYD
+633 GTTIYD
-639 YKKRDWMRGFQ
+639 YKKKDWMGGFQ
-650 DLLSKRKDVILN
+650 DLLSRNTDKILN

>member
-10 GPIET
+10 GPIEN

-36 SLLFLSDKIEGEEK
+36 SLLFLSDKIEGEEEVK
-50 IKAIELLTDLIYL
+50 VIELLTNLIYL

-78 LDKLYKYY
+78 LDKLYKNY

-94 RFSKVSSNRD
+94 CFSKVNSNRD
-104 FLKEI
+104 YLKEI

-160 DINNQVDKFSYQEF
+160 DMNNRVNELSYQEF

-190 MLSLKKGNDMFADC
+190 MLSLKKDNDMFADC
-204 PYYYDIDVSNM
+204 PYFYDIDVSNM
-215 FRRKHKKARY
+215 FRRKYKTAEY
-225 YNAFNEYHNRVNEML
+225 YSVFNEYHNRINNML
-240 DQQKDE
+240 DQQKDD

-262 GYVVFESDNEM
+262 GYVVFKSDDKM

-294 GILYPYQLS
+294 GVLYTYKLS
-303 ESLLYNDDTVVDEEN
+303 ESLLYNNDIVVDEEN

-335 WDEFNDIENKPK
+335 WEEFKDIENKPK

-366 KKNQEEKKAIKE
+366 KKNQEEN
-378 EQKAMEIKKRAMK
+378 KAMKQKHS
-391 KRKKAMEEE
+391 
-400 ANEIEEETKEVEE
+400 KE
-413 EKKEV
+413 
-418 EEEVIEPPKIKF
+418 PSNIKF
-430 PELKRLDPGN
+430 PELKRLDPGSKM
-440 NLYDKYN
+440 YDKYN
-447 CEFIRELAEYFETY
+447 CEFIRELAGVFEKVLGLNRA
-461 YELDITD
+461 E
-468 LIIKLSIL
+468 LIIKFSML
-476 YIIPLIYSYNDE
+476 YTLPIINSYNNE
-488 LNDLGTAE
+488 LNESGVAE
-496 LTTSIL
+496 LTASI
-502 ESQRMTTR
+502 SDSNKMTTR
-510 NIKQLKTIVKQLR
+510 NMKQLKTIVKQLR

-538 FIDSKTYR
+538 FIDSKNYR
-546 EYDIGFSKFLEYINL
+546 EYDIGFTNFLEYINF
-561 NKECDEPRKWYLL
+561 NIECDEPKKWYLL

-580 DYIEEHK
+580 DYTEEHK
-587 DLIESFFKI
+587 DLIVSFFKMPSLFSI
-596 PKLQETLNQYFDLCD
+596 LESYFDLCE

-624 FNTIKLSKN
+624 FNTIMLSKN
-633 GTTVYD
+633 GTTIYD
-639 YKKRDWMRGFQ
+639 YKKKDWMRGFQ
-650 DLLSKRKDVILN
+650 DLLSRNMDEILN

>member
-10 GPIET
+10 GPIEN

-36 SLLFLSDKIEGEEK
+36 SLLFLSDKIEGEEEVK
-50 IKAIELLTDLIYL
+50 VIELLTDLIYL

-78 LDKLYKYY
+78 LDKLYKNY

-127 IKVFDEEKSIERQ
+127 IKVFDEEKSIQRQ

-160 DINNQVDKFSYQEF
+160 DMNNRVNELSYQEF

-190 MLSLKKGNDMFADC
+190 MLSLKKDNDMFADC
-204 PYYYDIDVSNM
+204 PYFYDIDVSNM
-215 FRRKHKKARY
+215 FRRKHKTAEY
-225 YNAFNEYHNRVNEML
+225 YSVFNEYHNRINDML
-240 DQQKDE
+240 DEQKDD
-246 KYILDQ
+246 KYILEQ

-262 GYVVFESDNEM
+262 GYVVFKSDDKM

-294 GILYPYQLS
+294 GVLYTYKLS
-303 ESLLYNDDTVVDEEN
+303 ESLLYNDDTIVDEEN

-335 WDEFNDIENKPK
+335 WEEFKDIENKPK
-347 KVDILNAFLYSY
+347 KVDILNAFLRSY

-366 KKNQEEKKAIKE
+366 KKNQEEN
-378 EQKAMEIKKRAMK
+378 KAMKQKHSQEPSK
-391 KRKKAMEEE
+391 
-400 ANEIEEETKEVEE
+400 TKS
-413 EKKEV
+413 
-418 EEEVIEPPKIKF
+418 
-430 PELKRLDPGN
+430 PELKRLDPGSKM
-440 NLYDKYN
+440 YDKYN
-447 CEFIRELAEYFETY
+447 CEFIRDLAEYFETNH
-461 YELDITD
+461 ELNRTD
-468 LIIKLSIL
+468 LIIKFSML
-476 YIIPLIYSYNDE
+476 YTIPIINSYNDE
-488 LNDLGTAE
+488 LNDLETEE
-496 LTTSIL
+496 LTASIS

-510 NIKQLKTIVKQLR
+510 NMKQLKTIVKQLR

-538 FIDSKTYR
+538 FIDSKNYR
-546 EYDIGFSKFLEYINL
+546 EYDIGFTNFLEYINF
-561 NKECDEPRKWYLL
+561 NIECDEPKKWYLL

-580 DYIEEHK
+580 DYTEEHK
-587 DLIESFFKI
+587 DLIVSFFKM
-596 PKLQETLNQYFDLCD
+596 PTLQSILESYFDLCE
-611 KLYLICDYMNENP
+611 KLYLICDSMNENP
-624 FNTIKLSKN
+624 FNTIMLSKN
-633 GTTVYD
+633 GTTIYD
-639 YKKRDWMRGFQ
+639 YKKKDWMGGFQ
-650 DLLSKRKDVILN
+650 DLLSRNTNKILN
-662 EKGDESYER
+662 KKGDESYER

>member
-10 GPIET
+10 GPIEN

-36 SLLFLSDKIEGEEK
+36 SLLFLSDKIEGEEEVK
-50 IKAIELLTDLIYL
+50 VIELLTNLIYL

-78 LDKLYKYY
+78 LDKLYKNY

-94 RFSKVSSNRD
+94 CFSKVNSNRD

-160 DINNQVDKFSYQEF
+160 DMNNRVNELSYQEF

-190 MLSLKKGNDMFADC
+190 MLSLKKDNDMFADC
-204 PYYYDIDVSNM
+204 PYFYDIDVSNM
-215 FRRKHKKARY
+215 FCRKYKTAEY
-225 YNAFNEYHNRVNEML
+225 YSVFNEYHNRINDML
-240 DQQKDE
+240 DQQKDD

-262 GYVVFESDNEM
+262 GYVVFKSDDKM

-294 GILYPYQLS
+294 GVLYTYKLS
-303 ESLLYNDDTVVDEEN
+303 ESLLYNNDIVVDEEN

-335 WDEFNDIENKPK
+335 WEEFKDIENKPK

-366 KKNQEEKKAIKE
+366 KKNQEEN
-378 EQKAMEIKKRAMK
+378 KAMKQKHS
-391 KRKKAMEEE
+391 
-400 ANEIEEETKEVEE
+400 KE
-413 EKKEV
+413 
-418 EEEVIEPPKIKF
+418 PSNIKF
-430 PELKRLDPGN
+430 PELKKLDPGSKM
-440 NLYDKYN
+440 YDKYN
-447 CEFIRELAEYFETY
+447 CEFIRELAGVFEKVLGLKRA
-461 YELDITD
+461 E
-468 LIIKLSIL
+468 LIIKFSML
-476 YIIPLIYSYNDE
+476 YTLPIINSYNNE
-488 LNDLGTAE
+488 LNELGVAE
-496 LTTSIL
+496 LTASI
-502 ESQRMTTR
+502 SDSNKMTTR
-510 NIKQLKTIVKQLR
+510 NMKQLKTIVKQLR

-538 FIDSKTYR
+538 FIDSKNYR
-546 EYDIGFSKFLEYINL
+546 EYDIGFTNFLEYNNFNI
-561 NKECDEPRKWYLL
+561 ECDEPKKWYLL

-580 DYIEEHK
+580 DYTEE
-587 DLIESFFKI
+587 
-596 PKLQETLNQYFDLCD
+596 Q
-611 KLYLICDYMNENP
+611 
-624 FNTIKLSKN
+624 
-633 GTTVYD
+633 
-639 YKKRDWMRGFQ
+639 
-650 DLLSKRKDVILN
+650 
-662 EKGDESYER
+662 

>member
-10 GPIET
+10 GPIEN

-24 KDIKTALEDIKN
+24 KDIKTAFEDIKN
-36 SLLFLSDKIEGEEK
+36 SLLFLSDKIEGEEEVK
-50 IKAIELLTDLIYL
+50 VIELLTDLIYL
-63 RNSISPKF
+63 RNSISPLF
-71 VKCTKSE
+71 IKCTKSE
-78 LDKLYKYY
+78 LDKLYKNY

-94 RFSKVSSNRD
+94 RFSKVNSNRD

-140 RDYEKEVDV
+140 HDYEKEVDI

-160 DINNQVDKFSYQEF
+160 DMNNRVDEFSYQEF

-190 MLSLKKGNDMFADC
+190 MLSLKKDNDMFADC
-204 PYYYDIDVSNM
+204 PYFYDIDVSNM
-215 FRRKHKKARY
+215 FRRKHKTAGY
-225 YNAFNEYHNRVNEML
+225 YSVFNEYHNRINNIL
-240 DQQKDE
+240 DQQKDD

-262 GYVVFESDNEM
+262 GYVVFKSDDKM
-273 TAKDKASLFYDICS
+273 TAKNKASLFYDICS

-294 GILYPYQLS
+294 GVLYTYKLS
-303 ESLLYNDDTVVDEEN
+303 ESLLYNDDTIVDEEN

-335 WDEFNDIENKPK
+335 WEEFKDIENKPK

-366 KKNQEEKKAIKE
+366 KKNQEEN
-378 EQKAMEIKKRAMK
+378 KAMKQKHSQEPSK
-391 KRKKAMEEE
+391 
-400 ANEIEEETKEVEE
+400 TKS
-413 EKKEV
+413 
-418 EEEVIEPPKIKF
+418 
-430 PELKRLDPGN
+430 PELKRLDPGSKM
-440 NLYDKYN
+440 YDKYN
-447 CEFIRELAEYFETY
+447 CEFIRDLAEYFETNH
-461 YELDITD
+461 ELNRTD
-468 LIIKLSIL
+468 LIIKFSML
-476 YIIPLIYSYNDE
+476 YTIPIINSYNDE
-488 LNDLGTAE
+488 LNDLETEE
-496 LTTSIL
+496 LTASIS

-510 NIKQLKTIVKQLR
+510 NMKQLKTIVKQLR

-538 FIDSKTYR
+538 FIDSKEYR
-546 EYDIGFSKFLEYINL
+546 EYDIGFTSFLEYINS
-561 NKECDEPRKWYLL
+561 NIEYDEPKKWYLL

-580 DYIEEHK
+580 DYTKEHK
-587 DLIESFFKI
+587 DFIVSFFEMPALCSI
-596 PKLQETLNQYFDLCD
+596 LESYFDLCE

-633 GTTVYD
+633 GTTIYD
-639 YKKRDWMRGFQ
+639 YIEKDWMRGFQ
-650 DLLSKRKDVILN
+650 DLLNRNTDKILN
-662 EKGDESYER
+662 KKGDESYER

>member
-1 MNPILLRND
+1 M
-10 GPIET
+10 
-15 DIKPYCLDG
+15 
-24 KDIKTALEDIKN
+24 
-36 SLLFLSDKIEGEEK
+36 
-50 IKAIELLTDLIYL
+50 IELLTNLIYL
-63 RNSISPKF
+63 RNSISPNF

-78 LDKLYKYY
+78 LDKLYKNY

-94 RFSKVSSNRD
+94 CFSKVNSNRD

-160 DINNQVDKFSYQEF
+160 DMNNRVDEFSYQEF

-190 MLSLKKGNDMFADC
+190 MLSLKKDNDMFADC
-204 PYYYDIDVSNM
+204 PYFYDIDVSNM
-215 FRRKHKKARY
+215 FCRKYKTAEY
-225 YNAFNEYHNRVNEML
+225 YSVFNEYHNRINNML
-240 DQQKDE
+240 DQQKDD

-262 GYVVFESDNEM
+262 GYVVFKSDDKM

-294 GILYPYQLS
+294 GVLYTYKLS
-303 ESLLYNDDTVVDEEN
+303 ESLLYNDDTIVDEEN

-335 WDEFNDIENKPK
+335 WEEFKDIENKPK

-366 KKNQEEKKAIKE
+366 KKNQEEN
-378 EQKAMEIKKRAMK
+378 KAMKQKHS
-391 KRKKAMEEE
+391 
-400 ANEIEEETKEVEE
+400 KE
-413 EKKEV
+413 
-418 EEEVIEPPKIKF
+418 PSNIKF
-430 PELKRLDPGN
+430 PELKRLDPGSKM
-440 NLYDKYN
+440 YDKYN
-447 CEFIRELAEYFETY
+447 CEFIRELAGVFEKVLGLNRA
-461 YELDITD
+461 E
-468 LIIKLSIL
+468 LIIKFSML
-476 YIIPLIYSYNDE
+476 YTLPLIKSYYDE
-488 LNDLGTAE
+488 LNELGVAE
-496 LTTSIL
+496 LTASI
-502 ESQRMTTR
+502 SDSNKMTTR
-510 NIKQLKTIVKQLR
+510 NMKQLKTIVKQLR

-538 FIDSKTYR
+538 FIDSKNYR
-546 EYDIGFSKFLEYINL
+546 EYDIGFTNFLEYINF
-561 NKECDEPRKWYLL
+561 NIECDEPKKWYLL

-580 DYIEEHK
+580 DYTEEHK
-587 DLIESFFKI
+587 DLIVSFFKMPSLFSI
-596 PKLQETLNQYFDLCD
+596 LESYFDLCE

-624 FNTIKLSKN
+624 FNTIMLSKN
-633 GTTVYD
+633 GTTIYD
-639 YKKRDWMRGFQ
+639 YKKKDWMGGFQ
-650 DLLSKRKDVILN
+650 DLLSRNTDKILN

>member
-10 GPIET
+10 GPIEN

-36 SLLFLSDKIEGEEK
+36 SLLFLSDKIEGEEEVK
-50 IKAIELLTDLIYL
+50 VIELLTNLIYL

-94 RFSKVSSNRD
+94 CFSKVSSNRD

-127 IKVFDEEKSIERQ
+127 IKVFDEEKSIQRQ

-160 DINNQVDKFSYQEF
+160 DMNNRVNELSYQEF

-190 MLSLKKGNDMFADC
+190 MLSLKKDNDMFADC
-204 PYYYDIDVSNM
+204 PYFYDIDVSNM
-215 FRRKHKKARY
+215 FRRKHKTAGY
-225 YNAFNEYHNRVNEML
+225 YSVFNEYHNRINNML
-240 DQQKDE
+240 DQQKDD

-262 GYVVFESDNEM
+262 GYVVFKSDDKM

-294 GILYPYQLS
+294 GVLYTYKLS
-303 ESLLYNDDTVVDEEN
+303 ESLLYNDDTIVDEEN

-335 WDEFNDIENKPK
+335 WEEFKDIENKPK
-347 KVDILNAFLYSY
+347 KVDILNTFLRSY
-359 MLACKIN
+359 MLACRIN
-366 KKNQEEKKAIKE
+366 KKTQEEN
-378 EQKAMEIKKRAMK
+378 KAMKQKHSQEPSK
-391 KRKKAMEEE
+391 
-400 ANEIEEETKEVEE
+400 TKS
-413 EKKEV
+413 
-418 EEEVIEPPKIKF
+418 
-430 PELKRLDPGN
+430 PELKRLDPGSKM
-440 NLYDKYN
+440 YDKYN
-447 CEFIRELAEYFETY
+447 CEFIRDLAEYFETNH
-461 YELDITD
+461 ELNRTD
-468 LIIKLSIL
+468 LIIKFSML
-476 YIIPLIYSYNDE
+476 YTIPIINSYNDE
-488 LNDLGTAE
+488 LNDLETEE
-496 LTTSIL
+496 LTASIS

-510 NIKQLKTIVKQLR
+510 NMKQLKTIVKQLR

-538 FIDSKTYR
+538 FIDSKNYR
-546 EYDIGFSKFLEYINL
+546 EYDIGFTNFLEYINF
-561 NKECDEPRKWYLL
+561 NIECDEPKKWYLL

-580 DYIEEHK
+580 DYTEEHK
-587 DLIESFFKI
+587 DLIVSFFKMPALHSI
-596 PKLQETLNQYFDLCD
+596 LESYFDLCE
-611 KLYLICDYMNENP
+611 KLYLICDSMNENP
-624 FNTIKLSKN
+624 FNTIMLSKN
-633 GTTVYD
+633 GTTIYD
-639 YKKRDWMRGFQ
+639 YKKKDWMGGFQ
-650 DLLSKRKDVILN
+650 DLLSRNTNKILN
-662 EKGDESYER
+662 KKGDESYER

>member
-10 GPIET
+10 GPIEN

-50 IKAIELLTDLIYL
+50 VKAIELLTDLIYL

-78 LDKLYKYY
+78 LDKLYKNY

-94 RFSKVSSNRD
+94 CFSKVSSNRD

-109 NDRTDYIFF
+109 NDRTDFIFF

-160 DINNQVDKFSYQEF
+160 DMNNRVDEFSYQEF

-190 MLSLKKGNDMFADC
+190 MLSLKKDNDMFADC
-204 PYYYDIDVSNM
+204 PYFYDIDVSNM
-215 FRRKHKKARY
+215 FRRKHKTSRY
-225 YNAFNEYHNRVNEML
+225 YSVFNEYHNRINDML
-240 DQQKDE
+240 DQQKDD

-262 GYVVFESDNEM
+262 GYVVFKSDDKM

-294 GILYPYQLS
+294 GVLYTYKLS
-303 ESLLYNDDTVVDEEN
+303 KSLLYNDDTIVDEEN

-335 WDEFNDIENKPK
+335 WEEFKDIDNKPK

-366 KKNQEEKKAIKE
+366 KKNQEEN
-378 EQKAMEIKKRAMK
+378 KAMKQKHSQEPSK
-391 KRKKAMEEE
+391 
-400 ANEIEEETKEVEE
+400 TKS
-413 EKKEV
+413 
-418 EEEVIEPPKIKF
+418 
-430 PELKRLDPGN
+430 PELKRLDPGSKM
-440 NLYDKYN
+440 YDKYN
-447 CEFIRELAEYFETY
+447 CEFIRDLAEYFETNH
-461 YELDITD
+461 ELNRTD
-468 LIIKLSIL
+468 LIIKFSML
-476 YIIPLIYSYNDE
+476 YTVPIINSYNDE
-488 LNDLGTAE
+488 LNDLETEE
-496 LTTSIL
+496 LTASIS

-510 NIKQLKTIVKQLR
+510 NMKQLKTIVKQLR

-538 FIDSKTYR
+538 FIDSKNYR
-546 EYDIGFSKFLEYINL
+546 EYDIGFTNFLEYINF
-561 NKECDEPRKWYLL
+561 NIECDEPKKWYLL

-580 DYIEEHK
+580 DYTEEHK
-587 DLIESFFKI
+587 DLIVSSFKMPTLQSILES
-596 PKLQETLNQYFDLCD
+596 YFDLCE
-611 KLYLICDYMNENP
+611 KLYLICDSMNENP
-624 FNTIKLSKN
+624 FNTIMLSKN
-633 GTTVYD
+633 GTTIYD
-639 YKKRDWMRGFQ
+639 YKKKDWMGGFQ
-650 DLLSKRKDVILN
+650 DLLSRNTNKILN
-662 EKGDESYER
+662 KKGDESYER

>member
-10 GPIET
+10 GPIEN

-36 SLLFLSDKIEGEEK
+36 SLLFLSDKIEGEEEVK
-50 IKAIELLTDLIYL
+50 VIELLANLIYL
-63 RNSISPKF
+63 RNSISPLF
-71 VKCTKSE
+71 IKCTKSE

-94 RFSKVSSNRD
+94 CFSKVSSNRD

-109 NDRTDYIFF
+109 NDRTDFIFF

-127 IKVFDEEKSIERQ
+127 IKVFDEEKSIKRQ

-160 DINNQVDKFSYQEF
+160 DMNNRVNELSYQEF

-190 MLSLKKGNDMFADC
+190 MLSLKKDNNMFADC
-204 PYYYDIDVSNM
+204 PYFYDIDVSNM
-215 FRRKHKKARY
+215 FRRKHKTSGY
-225 YNAFNEYHNRVNEML
+225 YSVFNEYHNRINKML
-240 DQQKDE
+240 DQQKDD
-246 KYILDQ
+246 KYILNQ

-262 GYVVFESDNEM
+262 GYVVFKSDDKM

-294 GILYPYQLS
+294 GVLYTYKLS
-303 ESLLYNDDTVVDEEN
+303 ESLLYNDDTIVDEEN

-335 WDEFNDIENKPK
+335 WDEFKDIENKPK
-347 KVDILNAFLYSY
+347 KVDILNTFLRSY

-366 KKNQEEKKAIKE
+366 KKNQEEN
-378 EQKAMEIKKRAMK
+378 KAMKQKHSVEPSNIKS
-391 KRKKAMEEE
+391 
-400 ANEIEEETKEVEE
+400 
-413 EKKEV
+413 
-418 EEEVIEPPKIKF
+418 
-430 PELKRLDPGN
+430 PELKRLDPGSKM
-440 NLYDKYN
+440 YDKYN
-447 CEFIRELAEYFETY
+447 CEFIRDLAEYFETNH
-461 YELDITD
+461 ELNRTD
-468 LIIKLSIL
+468 LIIKFSML
-476 YIIPLIYSYNDE
+476 YTIPIINSYNDE
-488 LNDLGTAE
+488 LNDLETEE
-496 LTTSIL
+496 LTASIS

-510 NIKQLKTIVKQLR
+510 NMKQLKTIVKQLR

-538 FIDSKTYR
+538 FIDSKNYR
-546 EYDIGFSKFLEYINL
+546 EYDIGFTNFLEYINF
-561 NKECDEPRKWYLL
+561 NIEYDEPKKWYLL

-580 DYIEEHK
+580 DYTEEHK
-587 DLIESFFKI
+587 DLIGSFFEI
-596 PKLQETLNQYFDLCD
+596 PSLHSILESYFDLCE
-611 KLYLICDYMNENP
+611 KLYLICDSMNENP

-633 GTTVYD
+633 GTTNYD
-639 YKKRDWMRGFQ
+639 YKEKDWMREFQ
-650 DLLSKRKDVILN
+650 IQLNRNTNKILN
-662 EKGDESYER
+662 KKGDESYER

>member
-10 GPIET
+10 GPIEN

-36 SLLFLSDKIEGEEK
+36 SLLFLSDKIEGEEEVK
-50 IKAIELLTDLIYL
+50 VIELLTDLIYL

-78 LDKLYKYY
+78 LDKLYKNY
-86 KVEVISED
+86 KIEVISED
-94 RFSKVSSNRD
+94 CFSKVSSNRD

-160 DINNQVDKFSYQEF
+160 DMNNRVDEFSYQEF

-190 MLSLKKGNDMFADC
+190 MLSLKKDNDMFADC
-204 PYYYDIDVSNM
+204 PYFYDIDVSNM
-215 FRRKHKKARY
+215 FCRKYKTAEY
-225 YNAFNEYHNRVNEML
+225 YSVFNEYHNRINNML
-240 DQQKDE
+240 DQQKDD

-262 GYVVFESDNEM
+262 GYVVFKSDDKM
-273 TAKDKASLFYDICS
+273 TAKNKASLFYDICS

-294 GILYPYQLS
+294 GVLYTYKLS
-303 ESLLYNDDTVVDEEN
+303 ESLLYNNDIVVDEEN

-335 WDEFNDIENKPK
+335 WEEFKDIENKPK
-347 KVDILNAFLYSY
+347 KVDIMNAFLYSY

-366 KKNQEEKKAIKE
+366 KKNQEEN
-378 EQKAMEIKKRAMK
+378 KAMKQKHS
-391 KRKKAMEEE
+391 
-400 ANEIEEETKEVEE
+400 KE
-413 EKKEV
+413 
-418 EEEVIEPPKIKF
+418 PSNIKF
-430 PELKRLDPGN
+430 PELKRLDPGSKM
-440 NLYDKYN
+440 YDKYN
-447 CEFIRELAEYFETY
+447 CEFVRELVGVFEKVLGLNRAE
-461 YELDITD
+461 
-468 LIIKLSIL
+468 LIIKFSML
-476 YIIPLIYSYNDE
+476 YTLPIINSYNNE
-488 LNDLGTAE
+488 LNELGVAE
-496 LTTSIL
+496 LTASI
-502 ESQRMTTR
+502 SDSNKMTTR
-510 NIKQLKTIVKQLR
+510 NMKQLKTIVKQLR

-538 FIDSKTYR
+538 FIDSKNFR
-546 EYDIGFSKFLEYINL
+546 EYDIGFTNFLEYINF
-561 NKECDEPRKWYLL
+561 NIECDEPKKWYLL

-580 DYIEEHK
+580 DYTEEHK
-587 DLIESFFKI
+587 DLIVSFFKMPSLCSI
-596 PKLQETLNQYFDLCD
+596 LESYFDLCE

-624 FNTIKLSKN
+624 FNTIMLSKN
-633 GTTVYD
+633 GTTIYD
-639 YKKRDWMRGFQ
+639 YKKKDWMGGFQ
-650 DLLSKRKDVILN
+650 DLLSRNMDEILN